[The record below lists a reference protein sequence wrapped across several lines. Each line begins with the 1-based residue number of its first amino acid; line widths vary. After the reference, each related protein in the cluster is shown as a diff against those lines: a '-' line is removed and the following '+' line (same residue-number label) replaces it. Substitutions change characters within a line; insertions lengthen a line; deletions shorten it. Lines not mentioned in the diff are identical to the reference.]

1 MAVSLNITDKAKDF
15 AKRKQYNSFF
25 SQVITDNSTLN
36 ANDASVKQEIDS
48 QYTALSSPAPTT
60 TGNNSSSGQSI
71 IGRAVAP
78 QQFTVGYGMIS
89 SEAKSELIGADTI
102 ADAAVTIG
110 KALFGSQSLKD
121 GLKSLFSTGMNTLF
135 TGMMD
140 IVGKEVELRNKLNS
154 QIGIGKELSKGY
166 RDNILDAYEK
176 VQGMGYSFDELTD
189 TAISATKETGR
200 FFTMNETVMEDMAV
214 TSRAFIGDMRDMGRI
229 FSDFEKVG
237 LGAEKTLENINAG
250 GKSSLVLGLNIRKT
264 TEEFQKNI
272 GKINQYGFE
281 NGTQGLNRMVQK
293 SVEFRMNMQNV
304 FDIAEKVM
312 SPEKAIDLAANLQ
325 VLGGAIGSLGDPF
338 QMMYMATNNVEGL
351 QDALIGAAES
361 LATYNSE
368 QGKFEI
374 SGVNLRRARAMAEE
388 LGMSYQDLSNMAIAA
403 AERTSAAADLMTAG
417 VAVDDKEKEFI
428 TNLARMGKDGKMVIE
443 VPPSIAESLGLAK
456 DQSTIALDELSQTAA
471 NAILENQKEFEKM
484 NPKDIALEQFTETQ
498 KLALTVSEIAA
509 MLKVEFANTYR
520 GVGAEMDKY
529 VKQADDMLKNY
540 IKGDRSNTDVN
551 AEIEKRR
558 SELQKEV
565 EKQTQTK
572 TSTQPLTP
580 TNVNNNQ
587 QTNQNNT
594 NTDPNN
600 KPLTAAEMERIMRD
614 ARTQTKYDDKGKIV
628 ISNTIDSS
636 NPNGYLYVDL

>member
-1 MAVSLNITDKAKDF
+1 MVNIV
-15 AKRKQYNSFF
+15 N
-25 SQVITDNSTLN
+25 
-36 ANDASVKQEIDS
+36 
-48 QYTALSSPAPTT
+48 
-60 TGNNSSSGQSI
+60 
-71 IGRAVAP
+71 
-78 QQFTVGYGMIS
+78 
-89 SEAKSELIGADTI
+89 
-102 ADAAVTIG
+102 
-110 KALFGSQSLKD
+110 
-121 GLKSLFSTGMNTLF
+121 
-135 TGMMD
+135 
-140 IVGKEVELRNKLNS
+140 KEVELRNKLNS
-154 QIGIGKELSKGY
+154 QIGIGKELSRGY
-166 RDNILDAYEK
+166 RDNIVNAYDG
-176 VQGMGYSFDELTD
+176 VQGMGYSFDELAD

-200 FFTMNETVMEDMAV
+200 FFTMNESVMENMAV
-214 TSRAFIGDMRDMGRI
+214 TSRAFIGDMKEMAPILR
-229 FSDFEKVG
+229 SFELVG
-237 LGAEKTLENINAG
+237 IGAEKTLENINAG
-250 GKSSLVLGLNIRKT
+250 GKSSLTLGLNIRKT

-272 GKINQYGFE
+272 GRINQYGFE
-281 NGTQGLNRMVQK
+281 NGVQGLNRMVQK

-361 LATYNSE
+361 LAVYSE
-368 QGKFEI
+368 ENGKFEI
-374 SGVNLRRARAMAEE
+374 TGVNLRRARAMAEE
-388 LGMSYQDLSNMAIAA
+388 LGMSYQDLSQMAIAA

-417 VAVDDKEKEFI
+417 IAVDDKEKEFI

-520 GVGAEMDKY
+520 SMGADMDKY
-529 VKQADDMLKNY
+529 IKQADDMLKNY
-540 IKGDRSNTDVN
+540 IKGDRSNTDIN
-551 AEIEKRR
+551 AEIESRR
-558 SELQKEV
+558 KELNTKVQENS
-565 EKQTQTK
+565 TK

>member
-1 MAVSLNITDKAKDF
+1 MPTKRISDIKPGLSYGQFKKEFLDCDEVKNNANLLGSIDQYYTAYSKEPPKPDTSEKGVFSKAVSTQGF
-15 AKRKQYNSFF
+15 
-25 SQVITDNSTLN
+25 
-36 ANDASVKQEIDS
+36 
-48 QYTALSSPAPTT
+48 T
-60 TGNNSSSGQSI
+60 TG
-71 IGRAVAP
+71 V
-78 QQFTVGYGMIS
+78 GMIS
-89 SEAKSELIGADTI
+89 TEAATELIGADKI
-102 ADAAVTIG
+102 ADAAVSIG

-121 GLKSLFSTGMNTLF
+121 GLKGLFSTGLSNLF
-135 TGMMD
+135 TGMVD
-140 IVGKEVELRNKLNS
+140 IVNKEVVLRNKLNS
-154 QIGIGKELSKGY
+154 QIGIGKELSRGY
-166 RDNILDAYEK
+166 RDNIVNAYDG
-176 VQGMGYSFDELTD
+176 VQGMGYSFDELAD
-189 TAISATKETGR
+189 TAISATNETGR
-200 FFTMNETVMEDMAV
+200 FFTMNESVMENMAV
-214 TSRAFIGDMRDMGRI
+214 TSRAFIGDMKQMAPILR
-229 FSDFEKVG
+229 SFELVG
-237 LGAEKTLENINAG
+237 IGAEKTLENINAG
-250 GKSSLVLGLNIRKT
+250 GKSSLTLGLNIRKT

-281 NGTQGLNRMVQK
+281 NGVQGLNRMVQK

-325 VLGGAIGSLGDPF
+325 VLGGAIGALGDPF

-361 LATYNSE
+361 LAVYSE
-368 QGKFEI
+368 ESGRFEI
-374 SGVNLRRARAMAEE
+374 SGINLRRARAMAEE
-388 LGMSYQDLSNMAIAA
+388 LGMSYQDLSQMAIAA

-417 VAVDDKEKEFI
+417 IAVDDKEKEFI

-443 VPPSIAESLGLAK
+443 VPPSIAQSLGLAK

-484 NPKDIALEQFTETQ
+484 NPKDIALEQFTQTQ
-498 KLALTVSEIAA
+498 QLALTVSEIAA

-520 GVGAEMDKY
+520 GIGNDLDKY

-540 IKGDRSNTDVN
+540 IKGDRSNTDIN

-565 EKQTQTK
+565 ETKTQTK

-580 TNVNNNQ
+580 TNVKNNQ

-594 NTDPNN
+594 NTNPND
-600 KPLTAAEMERIMRD
+600 KPATAADFERIMREN
-614 ARTQTKYDDKGKIV
+614 RTQTKYDDKGTIV
-628 ISNTIDSS
+628 ISNTIDST

>member
-1 MAVSLNITDKAKDF
+1 MNKPLISDYIGKFGSADADSGAYIDAMNMYNKNNNISGRYSLTQGESQQFLSHYHKKGSGDTSGRGVLGKAVATQGF
-15 AKRKQYNSFF
+15 
-25 SQVITDNSTLN
+25 
-36 ANDASVKQEIDS
+36 
-48 QYTALSSPAPTT
+48 T
-60 TGNNSSSGQSI
+60 TG
-71 IGRAVAP
+71 
-78 QQFTVGYGMIS
+78 TGMIS
-89 SEAKSELIGADTI
+89 TEAATELIGADKI
-102 ADAAVTIG
+102 ADAAAKIG
-110 KALFGSQSLKD
+110 TALFSNKSLKD
-121 GLKSLFSTGMNTLF
+121 GLKDLFSTGMDTLF
-135 TGMMD
+135 KGMLD
-140 IVGKEVELRNKLNS
+140 IVSKEVELRNKLNS

-166 RDNILDAYEK
+166 RDNIVNAFDK
-176 VQGMGYSFDELTD
+176 VQGMGYSFDELAD
-189 TAISATKETGR
+189 TAISATNETGR
-200 FFTMNETVMEDMAV
+200 FFTMNESVMENMAV
-214 TSRAFIGDMRDMGRI
+214 TSRAFIGDLRNMAPILR
-229 FSDFEKVG
+229 SFELTG
-237 LGAEKTLENINAG
+237 IGAEKTLENINAG
-250 GKSSLVLGLNIRKT
+250 GKSSLTLGLNIRKT
-264 TEEFQKNI
+264 TEEFKNNI
-272 GKINQYGFE
+272 GRINQYGFE
-281 NGTQGLNRMVQK
+281 NGVQGLNRMVQK

-325 VLGGAIGSLGDPF
+325 VLGGAIGALGDPF

-388 LGMSYQDLSNMAIAA
+388 LGMSYQDLSQMAIAA

-484 NPKDIALEQFTETQ
+484 NPKDIALEQFTQTQ
-498 KLALTVSEIAA
+498 QLALTVSEIAA

-520 GVGAEMDKY
+520 GIGNDLDKY

-540 IKGDRSNTDVN
+540 IKGDRSNTDIN

-565 EKQTQTK
+565 ETKTQTK

-580 TNVNNNQ
+580 TNVKNNQ

-594 NTDPNN
+594 NTNPND
-600 KPLTAAEMERIMRD
+600 KPATAADFERIMREN
-614 ARTQTKYDDKGKIV
+614 RTQTKYDDKGTIV
-628 ISNTIDSS
+628 ISNTIDST

>member
-1 MAVSLNITDKAKDF
+1 
-15 AKRKQYNSFF
+15 
-25 SQVITDNSTLN
+25 
-36 ANDASVKQEIDS
+36 
-48 QYTALSSPAPTT
+48 
-60 TGNNSSSGQSI
+60 
-71 IGRAVAP
+71 
-78 QQFTVGYGMIS
+78 
-89 SEAKSELIGADTI
+89 
-102 ADAAVTIG
+102 
-110 KALFGSQSLKD
+110 
-121 GLKSLFSTGMNTLF
+121 
-135 TGMMD
+135 
-140 IVGKEVELRNKLNS
+140 
-154 QIGIGKELSKGY
+154 
-166 RDNILDAYEK
+166 
-176 VQGMGYSFDELTD
+176 
-189 TAISATKETGR
+189 
-200 FFTMNETVMEDMAV
+200 
-214 TSRAFIGDMRDMGRI
+214 
-229 FSDFEKVG
+229 
-237 LGAEKTLENINAG
+237 
-250 GKSSLVLGLNIRKT
+250 LGLNIRKT
-264 TEEFQKNI
+264 TEEFKNNI
-272 GKINQYGFE
+272 GRINQYGFE
-281 NGTQGLNRMVQK
+281 NGVQGLNRMVQK

-325 VLGGAIGSLGDPF
+325 VLGGAIGALGDPF

-388 LGMSYQDLSNMAIAA
+388 LGMSYQDLSQMAIAA

-484 NPKDIALEQFTETQ
+484 NPKDIALEQFTATQ
-498 KLALTVSEIAA
+498 QLALTVSEIAA

>member
-1 MAVSLNITDKAKDF
+1 MNKPLIGDFIGKFGSADADSKAYIDAMNMYNRNNNISGNYSVTQSESQQFLSRYHKPGSYDNSSGKGMISKAVSAQGF
-15 AKRKQYNSFF
+15 
-25 SQVITDNSTLN
+25 
-36 ANDASVKQEIDS
+36 
-48 QYTALSSPAPTT
+48 TT
-60 TGNNSSSGQSI
+60 
-71 IGRAVAP
+71 
-78 QQFTVGYGMIS
+78 GYGMIS
-89 SEAKSELIGADTI
+89 AEAATELIGADKI
-102 ADAAVTIG
+102 ADAAVSIG

-121 GLKSLFSTGMNTLF
+121 GLKGLFSTGLSNLYE
-135 TGMMD
+135 GMVD
-140 IVGKEVELRNKLNS
+140 IVNKEVELRNKLNS
-154 QIGIGKELSKGY
+154 QIGIGKELSRGY
-166 RDNILDAYEK
+166 RDSIVNAYDG
-176 VQGMGYSFDELTD
+176 VQGMGYSFDELAD

-200 FFTMNETVMEDMAV
+200 FFTMNESVMENMAV
-214 TSRAFIGDMRDMGRI
+214 TSRAFVGDMKEMAPILR
-229 FSDFEKVG
+229 SFELTG
-237 LGAEKTLENINAG
+237 IGAEKTLENINAG

-281 NGTQGLNRMVQK
+281 NGAQGLNRMVQK

-388 LGMSYQDLSNMAIAA
+388 LGMSYQDLSQMAIAA
-403 AERTSAAADLMTAG
+403 AERTSAAQDIIASGVSAD
-417 VAVDDKEKEFI
+417 EKQIEFL

-443 VPPSIAESLGLAK
+443 VPTILQERLG
-456 DQSTIALDELSQTAA
+456 QTIALEDLNQTTA
-471 NAILENQKEFEKM
+471 NAILENQKAFEKM
-484 NPKDIALEQFTETQ
+484 DPKDIALEQFTETQ

-520 GVGAEMDKY
+520 SMGADMDKY

-540 IKGDRSNTDVN
+540 IKGDRSNTDIN
-551 AEIEKRR
+551 AEIESRR
-558 SELQKEV
+558 KELNTKVQENS
-565 EKQTQTK
+565 TK
-572 TSTQPLTP
+572 TNPTPQQPA
-580 TNVNNNQ
+580 NVNNNQ

-600 KPLTAAEMERIMRD
+600 KGITAAEMERIMRD

-628 ISNTIDSS
+628 ISNSIDST